1 MLHMKPSGRERKQFE
16 QVKKIPRDPARKAE
30 SWRKIQEELDAGA
43 RTDTDQPP
51 FLKRYWQGAL
61 VPVAVLLVFV
71 MILPFVGNDT
81 DEGADAPPA
90 QEEVVPGS
98 DGLPETEPDDSVPE
112 TRGVPGEEPAD
123 AVPFEA
129 AQEVTAER
137 LMDWAG
143 SPERVDV
150 DLVIDDTAHFLTAFG
165 GVSDDKREG
174 VVTAV
179 KEVLEDEGRME
190 QALERLR
197 ASTHPSAEEMIDA
210 LKQAE

>member
-1 MLHMKPSGRERKQFE
+1 MKPSDRERKQFE
-16 QVKKIPRDPARKAE
+16 QVKNIPRDPARKAE
-30 SWRKIQEELDAGA
+30 SWRKIQEEVDAGA
-43 RTDTDQPP
+43 RADTDQPP
-51 FLKRYWQGAL
+51 FFKRYWQGVL
-61 VPVAVLLVFV
+61 VPAAVLLVFV
-71 MILPFVGNDT
+71 IISPFVGNDT

-143 SPERVDV
+143 SPELVDV
-150 DLVIDDTAHFLTAFG
+150 DLVIDDTALFLTALG
-165 GVSDDKREG
+165 GVPDDDQDR
-174 VVTAV
+174 VITAV
-179 KEVLEDEGRME
+179 LAALEDEGRTDEALSQIRESTDPAAEAFIENSEEAE
-190 QALERLR
+190 Q
-197 ASTHPSAEEMIDA
+197 
-210 LKQAE
+210 